1 MSMFDQEWFEERYRS
16 APALWSGQP
25 NPQLV
30 AEVAALPPG
39 TALDAGSGEGAD
51 AIWLSERGWRVTGVD
66 FSTTALT
73 RAAEHAAAA
82 GAEVAA
88 RIDWQ
93 QSDLTTWSPPEA
105 AFDLVSAQYMHL
117 PPEPRA
123 ALFGRLAAAVA
134 PGGSLLIVG
143 HDLSDHAAGAHRP
156 DMPEM
161 FFTAEEVAASLTP
174 GKWEV
179 LVTETR
185 PRPAKV
191 HEGQEITVHDAV
203 LRARRVTEDQSTSWS

>member
-30 AEVAALPPG
+30 AEIAELPPG
-39 TALDAGSGEGAD
+39 AALDAGSGEGAD
-51 AIWLSERGWRVTGVD
+51 AIWLAERGWRVTGVD

-73 RAAEHAAAA
+73 RAAGHAATR
-82 GAEVAA
+82 GEEMAA
-88 RIDWQ
+88 RIDWRQ
-93 QSDLTTWSPPEA
+93 ADLTAWAPPEA

-123 ALFGRLAAAVA
+123 VLFARLAAAVA
-134 PGGSLLIVG
+134 PGGCLLIVG
-143 HDLSDHAAGAHRP
+143 HDFSDVAAGAHRP
-156 DMPEM
+156 AMPEM
-161 FFTAEEVAASLTP
+161 YFTADELATSLP
-174 GKWEV
+174 PAEWEV
-179 LVTETR
+179 LVAEAR

-191 HEGQEITVHDAV
+191 HEGEEITVHDAV
-203 LRARRVTEDQSTSWS
+203 LRARRR

>member
-30 AEVAALPPG
+30 AEIAELPSG

-51 AIWLSERGWRVTGVD
+51 AIWLAERGWRVTGVD
-66 FSTTALT
+66 FSTTALA
-73 RAAEHAAAA
+73 RAAEHAAVR
-82 GAEVAA
+82 GEEVAA
-88 RIDWQ
+88 RIDWRHA
-93 QSDLTTWSPPEA
+93 DLMAWTPPEG

-123 ALFGRLAAAVA
+123 ALFARLAAAVA
-134 PGGSLLIVG
+134 PGGTLLIVG
-143 HDLSDHAAGAHRP
+143 HDFSDVAAGAHRP
-156 DMPEM
+156 PMPEM
-161 FFTAEEVAASLTP
+161 FFTAEGLAAGLQP
-174 GKWEV
+174 GEWVV
-179 LVTETR
+179 LVTEAR

-191 HEGQEITVHDAV
+191 HEGEEITVCDAV
-203 LRARRVTEDQSTSWS
+203 LRARRR

>member
-1 MSMFDQEWFEERYRS
+1 MIMFDQEWFEERYRS

-30 AEVAALPPG
+30 AEVGALPPG
-39 TALDAGSGEGAD
+39 TALDVGSGEGAD
-51 AIWLSERGWRVTGVD
+51 AIWLAERGWRVTGVD
-66 FSTTALT
+66 FATTALT
-73 RAAEHAAAA
+73 RAAEHAAAR
-82 GAEVAA
+82 GEEVAA
-88 RIDWQ
+88 RIDWRHA
-93 QSDLTTWSPPEA
+93 DLTQWTPPEA
-105 AFDLVSAQYMHL
+105 SFDLVSAQYMHL

-123 ALFGRLAAAVA
+123 ALFARLAAGVA
-134 PGGSLLIVG
+134 PGGTLLIVG

-161 FFTAEEVAASLTP
+161 FFTAQEIAASLP
-174 GKWEV
+174 QGEWEV
-179 LVTETR
+179 LVTEAR

-203 LRARRVTEDQSTSWS
+203 LMASRSRS

>member
-30 AEVAALPPG
+30 AEIAELPPG
-39 TALDAGSGEGAD
+39 RALDAGSGEGAD
-51 AIWLSERGWRVTGVD
+51 AIWLAERGWRVTAVD
-66 FSTTALT
+66 FSTTALA
-73 RAAEHAAAA
+73 RAAEHAAAR
-82 GAEVAA
+82 GEEVAT
-88 RIDWQ
+88 RIDWRHA
-93 QSDLTTWSPPEA
+93 DLTVWSPPEA

-123 ALFGRLAAAVA
+123 TLFARLAAAVA
-134 PGGSLLIVG
+134 PGGTLLIVG
-143 HDLSDHAAGAHRP
+143 HDFSDVAAGAHRP
-156 DMPEM
+156 PMPEM
-161 FFTAEEVAASLTP
+161 FFTAEELAASLPP
-174 GKWEV
+174 GEWEV
-179 LVTETR
+179 VVTEAR

-203 LRARRVTEDQSTSWS
+203 LLARRV

>member
-16 APALWSGQP
+16 APSLWSGQP

-30 AEVAALPPG
+30 AEITGLAPG
-39 TALDAGSGEGAD
+39 NALDVGCGEGAD
-51 AIWLSERGWRVTGVD
+51 AIWLAERGWQVVGVD
-66 FSTTALT
+66 FSTTALE
-73 RAAEHAAAA
+73 RAAEHAATRGEELA
-82 GAEVAA
+82 G
-88 RIDWQ
+88 RIDWRHA
-93 QSDLTTWSPPEA
+93 DLTQWTPPQA
-105 AFDLVSAQYMHL
+105 GFDLVSAQYMHL

-123 ALFGRLAAAVA
+123 ALFAQLAAAVA
-134 PGGSLLIVG
+134 PGGSLLVVG
-143 HDLSDHAAGAHRP
+143 HDVSDHAAGAHRP

-161 FFTAEEVAASLTP
+161 FFTAQEVAASLP
-174 GKWEV
+174 PAAWEV

-203 LRARRVTEDQSTSWS
+203 LRARRR

>member
-30 AEVAALPPG
+30 ADVAELAPG

-51 AIWLSERGWRVTGVD
+51 AIWLAERGWTVTAVD
-66 FSTTALT
+66 FSTTALE
-73 RAAEHAAAA
+73 RAAAHAAQR
-82 GAEVAA
+82 GESVSA
-88 RIDWQ
+88 RIDWRHA
-93 QSDLTTWSPPEA
+93 DLTTWTPPEGS
-105 AFDLVSAQYMHL
+105 FDLVSAQYMHL

-123 ALFGRLAAAVA
+123 ALFARLAAAVA
-134 PGGSLLIVG
+134 PRGTLLIVG

-161 FFTAEEVAASLTP
+161 FFPAREVAASLAP
-174 GKWEV
+174 DDWEV
-179 LVTETR
+179 LVTESR

-191 HEGQEITVHDAV
+191 HEGEEITVHDSV
-203 LRARRVTEDQSTSWS
+203 LLARRRED

>member
-30 AEVAALPPG
+30 AEVADLPPG

-51 AIWLSERGWRVTGVD
+51 AIWLAERGWRVTGAD
-66 FSTTALT
+66 FATTALA
-73 RAAEHAAAA
+73 RAAEHAAAR

-88 RIDWQ
+88 RIEWRQ
-93 QSDLTTWSPPEA
+93 ADLTTWAPLA
-105 AFDLVSAQYMHL
+105 QTFDLVSAQYMHL

-123 ALFGRLAAAVA
+123 ALFARLAAAVA
-134 PGGSLLIVG
+134 PGGTLLIVG
-143 HDLSDHAAGAHRP
+143 HDFSDHEAGAHRP

-161 FFTAEEVAASLTP
+161 FFTADELAASLPP
-174 GKWEV
+174 GEWEV
-179 LVTETR
+179 LVTEAR

-203 LRARRVTEDQSTSWS
+203 LRARRL

>member
-30 AEVAALPPG
+30 AEIAELPPG

-51 AIWLSERGWRVTGVD
+51 AIWLAERGWEVTAVD
-66 FSTTALT
+66 FSTTALE
-73 RAAEHAAAA
+73 RAAEHAAER
-82 GAEVAA
+82 GEEVAA
-88 RIDWQ
+88 RIDWRHA
-93 QSDLTTWSPPEA
+93 DLTAWAPPEA

-123 ALFGRLAAAVA
+123 ALFARLAAAVA
-134 PGGSLLIVG
+134 PGGTLLIVG
-143 HDLSDHAAGAHRP
+143 HDFSDVAAGAHRP
-156 DMPEM
+156 PMPEM
-161 FFTAEEVAASLTP
+161 FFTAEDLAAALRP
-174 GKWEV
+174 GEWEV
-179 LVTETR
+179 LVTEAR

-191 HEGQEITVHDAV
+191 HEGQEITVRDAV
-203 LRARRVTEDQSTSWS
+203 LRVRRRVDG

>member
-30 AEVAALPPG
+30 AEIAELPPG

-51 AIWLSERGWRVTGVD
+51 AIWLAERGWRVTGVD
-66 FSTTALT
+66 FSTTALA
-73 RAAEHAAAA
+73 RAAEHAAAR
-82 GAEVAA
+82 GEDVAA
-88 RIDWQ
+88 RIDWHHA
-93 QSDLTTWSPPEA
+93 DLTTWAPPEA
-105 AFDLVSAQYMHL
+105 AFGLVSAQYMHL

-123 ALFGRLAAAVA
+123 ALFARLAAAVA
-134 PGGSLLIVG
+134 PGGWLLIVG
-143 HDLSDHAAGAHRP
+143 HDFSDHAAGAHRP

-161 FFTAEEVAASLTP
+161 FFTAQEVAASLAP
-174 GKWEV
+174 EEWEV
-179 LVTETR
+179 LVTDAR

-203 LRARRVTEDQSTSWS
+203 LRAGRL

>member
-1 MSMFDQEWFEERYRS
+1 MSMFGQEWFEERYRS

-30 AEVAALPPG
+30 AEVAELPPG

-51 AIWLSERGWRVTGVD
+51 AIWLAERGWRVTGVD
-66 FSTTALT
+66 FATTALA
-73 RAAEHAAAA
+73 RAAEHAAAR
-82 GAEVAA
+82 GDEVAT
-88 RIDWQ
+88 RIEWRQ
-93 QSDLTTWSPPEA
+93 ADLTTWAPLA
-105 AFDLVSAQYMHL
+105 QTFDLVSAQYMHL

-123 ALFGRLAAAVA
+123 ALFARLAAAVA
-134 PGGSLLIVG
+134 PGGTLLIVG
-143 HDLSDHAAGAHRP
+143 HDFSDHEAGAHRP

-161 FFTAEEVAASLTP
+161 FFTAEELAASLPP
-174 GKWEV
+174 GEWEV
-179 LVTETR
+179 HVTEAR

-203 LRARRVTEDQSTSWS
+203 LLARRV